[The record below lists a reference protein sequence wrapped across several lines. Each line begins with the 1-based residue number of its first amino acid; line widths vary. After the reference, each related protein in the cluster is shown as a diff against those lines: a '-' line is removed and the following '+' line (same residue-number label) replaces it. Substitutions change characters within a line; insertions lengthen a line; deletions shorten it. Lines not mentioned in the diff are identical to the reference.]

1 LEEYGNHINASP
13 TSKKSL
19 LEQLTKDPEYTQCV
33 KTVSHRLQLREA
45 DINACARVLYHELSK
60 HAHGN
65 TAELVADD
73 TEHARTEVAAIEA
86 VFCTLKKKKCFHIP
100 LRIRAK
106 CVVFPL
112 IIISH

>member
-1 LEEYGNHINASP
+1 
-13 TSKKSL
+13 L
-19 LEQLTKDPEYTQCV
+19 LEQLVKDPMYQNCV
-33 KTVSHRLQLREA
+33 KNISRRLQLREA

-65 TAELVADD
+65 TAELIADD

-86 VFCTLKKKKCFHIP
+86 VFCALKKKKCFHIP

-112 IIISH
+112 IIIYH